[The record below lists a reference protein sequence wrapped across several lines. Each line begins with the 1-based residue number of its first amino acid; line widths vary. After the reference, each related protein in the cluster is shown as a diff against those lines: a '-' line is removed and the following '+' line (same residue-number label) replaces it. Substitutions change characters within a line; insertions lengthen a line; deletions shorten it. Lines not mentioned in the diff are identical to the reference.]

1 MLPFLKNQKEA
12 SGGDG
17 GDQASIKRKP
27 DEDADFDSLEV
38 AAEEILFAIEKKDS
52 KALATA
58 FRAAFDMCESQPH
71 EENHG

>member
-17 GDQASIKRKP
+17 SEQAPIKRKP
-27 DEDADFDSLEV
+27 DEEGEFDSLEV

-58 FRAAFDMCESQPH
+58 LRAAFDMLESQPH
-71 EENHG
+71 EENS